1 MSAQPAIERTVVLH
15 VGMHKTASTYIQK
28 RLRKNRGLLRRHG
41 LLMPARRRQDKT
53 LLQATKKGS
62 WKQWRRWLDRADAME
77 CQLLVSHEAL
87 SWVLTEPGEDH
98 PYPRGLWLA
107 NKLQSQGWRLKVVGF
122 IRDQESY
129 LNSRYT
135 QLVKRLKVHI
145 DFKSYVTKV
154 MNENT
159 ISECDLMTL
168 FSWLKEEPSIETV
181 MIPFGST
188 LNLNGRSIRER
199 PDPYEQLLAELPLP
213 AKLAEQ
219 SRPARSRNQQ
229 PGRLGVALARAINN
243 HFAEQNPRCLRQ
255 HKKALR
261 NAIEVLAKERRWP
274 EEPFNGLDAELRAT
288 IRHRYG
294 QTNRDFC
301 QCFWPTMQ
309 WDDLFPPQPENVP
322 PDISS
327 DQQSGESRQLKA
339 LRDQLIAD
347 TVMVGQ
353 KDCSQG

>member
-15 VGMHKTASTYIQK
+15 VGMHKTASTYIQN

-41 LLMPARRRQDKT
+41 VVMPARRHQDQE
-53 LLQATKKGS
+53 LLEALANGR
-62 WKQWRRWLDRADAME
+62 WKPWRRWLKRAEARG
-77 CQLLVSHEAL
+77 CQLLISHEAL
-87 SWVLTEPGEDH
+87 SYSLPKTDEDDLET
-98 PYPRGLWLA
+98 RGFWLA
-107 NKLQSQGWRLKVVGF
+107 EKLRANGWRLKVVAF

-135 QLVKRLKVHI
+135 QLVKRLTVQG
-145 DFKSYVTKV
+145 DFKSYVTRV
-154 MNENT
+154 MNEST

-168 FSWLKEEPSIETV
+168 FGWLKNDPSIDSV
-181 MIPFGST
+181 MVPFGST
-188 LNLNGRSIRER
+188 LDRNGQSVQTR
-199 PDPYEQLLAELPLP
+199 PDPYKQLLAELPLP
-213 AKLAEQ
+213 AKLADQ

-274 EEPFNGLDAELRAT
+274 EEPFNGLDAEIRAT

-309 WDDLFPPQPENVP
+309 WDDLFPPQPENLP

-327 DQQSGESRQLKA
+327 DQQSWESSQLKA

-347 TVMVGQ
+347 TVKAGQ